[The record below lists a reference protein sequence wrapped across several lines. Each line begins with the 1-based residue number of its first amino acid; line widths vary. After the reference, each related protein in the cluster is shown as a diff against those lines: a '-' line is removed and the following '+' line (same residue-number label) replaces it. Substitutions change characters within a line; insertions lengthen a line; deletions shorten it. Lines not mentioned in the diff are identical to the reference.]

1 MRLEQKQF
9 VPFMIAVAVITM
21 LVIVFSSFNF
31 ERKQRTRFNENIAT
45 SDSLRTIPL
54 RILSS
59 SDSTTISA
67 QRGSKTL
74 LVFWASWSDKSTSML
89 NEIQTYTLENDSL
102 VVLAGLV
109 KDAEES
115 LPDVPEYPGFT
126 YLDGTHLFNHLK
138 VPGFPSYILFDENS
152 NVITSQIGY
161 EKGVGYDSLKVHLY
175 E

>member
-45 SDSLRTIPL
+45 SDSLKTMPL
-54 RILSS
+54 RILNS
-59 SDSTTISA
+59 SDSTSVA
-67 QRGSKTL
+67 GQKGNSTL
-74 LVFWASWSDKSTSML
+74 LVFWASWSEKSTTML
-89 NEIQTYTLENDSL
+89 DEIQKYTLENDTL
-102 VVLAGLV
+102 IVLAGLV

-115 LPDVPEYPGFT
+115 LPEVPEYPGFT

-138 VPGFPSYILFDENS
+138 VPGFPSYILFDEES
-152 NVITSQIGY
+152 NIVTSQIGY
-161 EKGVGYDSLKVHLY
+161 EKGVGYDSLKVYLD

>member
-9 VPFMIAVAVITM
+9 VPFMVAVAIITM

-45 SDSLRTIPL
+45 SDSLLSLPL
-54 RILSS
+54 RTLSS
-59 SDSTTISA
+59 GDSTTIAA
-67 QRGSKTL
+67 QKGSKSL
-74 LVFWASWSDKSTSML
+74 LVFWASWSDKSVSML
-89 NEIQTYTLENDSL
+89 NEIQKYTLENDSL

-115 LPDVPEYPGFT
+115 LPDVPEYPEFI
-126 YLDGTHLFNHLK
+126 YVDGTHLFNHLK
-138 VPGFPSYILFDENS
+138 VPGFPSYILFDEES
-152 NVITSQIGY
+152 QVLTSKIGY
-161 EKGVGYDSLKVHLY
+161 EKGVGYDSLKAYVN

>member
-1 MRLEQKQF
+1 
-9 VPFMIAVAVITM
+9 MI
-21 LVIVFSSFNF
+21 
-31 ERKQRTRFNENIAT
+31 
-45 SDSLRTIPL
+45 SLRMLNSP
-54 RILSS
+54 
-59 SDSTTISA
+59 DSTTIAA
-67 QRGSKTL
+67 QKGNKTL

-89 NEIQTYTLENDSL
+89 NEIQVYTLENDSL

-115 LPDVPEYPGFT
+115 LPDIPEYPGFI

-161 EKGVGYDSLKVHLY
+161 EKGAGNDSLKVYLD

>member
-9 VPFMIAVAVITM
+9 VPFMVAVAIITM

-45 SDSLRTIPL
+45 SDSLRMISL
-54 RILSS
+54 RMLNSP
-59 SDSTTISA
+59 DSTTIAA
-67 QRGSKTL
+67 QKGNKTL

-89 NEIQTYTLENDSL
+89 NEIQVYTLENDSL

-115 LPDVPEYPGFT
+115 LPDIPEYPGFI

-161 EKGVGYDSLKVHLY
+161 EKGAGNDSLKVYLD